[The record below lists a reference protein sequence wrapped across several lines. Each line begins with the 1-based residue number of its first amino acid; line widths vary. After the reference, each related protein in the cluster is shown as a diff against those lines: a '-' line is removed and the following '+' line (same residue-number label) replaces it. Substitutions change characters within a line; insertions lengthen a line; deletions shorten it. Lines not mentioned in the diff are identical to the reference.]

1 MIIHTKNRSVECFGR
16 YIALRSM
23 GIRALFMF
31 ANFWLII
38 MAIYQ
43 LKPASRSLF
52 IGAVGADELPY
63 VWIGSALTMGLFI
76 PFYNRLVARIS
87 RLHVVLGSCLAICVL
102 LVFFRV
108 LLIVHAGPSVSVL
121 FYLFVDLMSVILVEQ
136 FWSLCNS
143 IYNIYEGKRW
153 YGLVGTGG
161 LAGGMVGG
169 AMAGFLIK
177 HTFLITADLTLVAG
191 GFIFLLFM
199 LTWFMGIC
207 GIYCEVDGPDIG
219 PGRRARDEGA
229 WRILVGSP
237 YLLLLAGILLLAQLA
252 SPLVEYQFLKT
263 VAVSYPEQEMR
274 TAFLSMFFSLL
285 GFVSIVVNLGITPLV
300 HRYAGII
307 PRLLV
312 QPIVMSFFSFL
323 FYGAPTLF
331 FASAAKIS
339 DRGLANSINRAS
351 REQLYVP
358 IDPVLI
364 YQAKAWIDMFGFRV
378 FKVAGSLLIL
388 AFTRWLPVTL
398 SVSGFSGFIILICAV
413 WTVLVLGLQRHYRSL
428 AESAG

>member
-1 MIIHTKNRSVECFGR
+1 MIIQTKNRSVEFFGR
-16 YIALRSM
+16 YISLRTP
-23 GIRALFMF
+23 GFRALFMF

-52 IGAVGADELPY
+52 IGAVGADGLPY
-63 VWIGSALTMGLFI
+63 VWIGGALTMGLFI
-76 PFYNRLVARIS
+76 PFYNRLVARFS
-87 RLHVVLGSCLAICVL
+87 RLHVVMGSCLATCVL

-108 LLIVHAGPSVSVL
+108 LFIVHAGPSVSVL
-121 FYLFVDLMSVILVEQ
+121 FYLLVDLMSVILVEQ

-143 IYNIYEGKRW
+143 IYNIDEGKRW

-191 GFIFLLFM
+191 GFIFLLFL
-199 LTWFMGIC
+199 LTWFMGVC
-207 GIYCEVDGPDIG
+207 GIYCEVDGPEIG
-219 PGRRARDEGA
+219 PGRSARDEGA
-229 WRILVGSP
+229 LRIIVGSP
-237 YLLLLAGILLLAQLA
+237 YLLLLAGILFLAQLA

-285 GFVSIVVNLGITPLV
+285 GFFSIVVNLGITPLV

-307 PRLLV
+307 PGLLV
-312 QPIVMSFFSFL
+312 QPLVMSFFSLF

-331 FASAAKIS
+331 FASASKIS
-339 DRGLANSINRAS
+339 DRGLSNSINRAS

-388 AFTRWLPVTL
+388 AFTGWLPVTL
-398 SVSGFSGFIILICAV
+398 GVSQFSVFTILICAV
-413 WTVLVLGLQRHYRSL
+413 WIALVLGLQRYYRSL
-428 AESAG
+428 AAPAA

>member
-1 MIIHTKNRSVECFGR
+1 MIIHTKDRSIECFGR
-16 YIALRSM
+16 HIALRSL

-31 ANFWLII
+31 VNFWLII
-38 MAIYQ
+38 MAVYQ

-52 IGAVGADELPY
+52 IGAVGADELPV

-87 RLHVVLGSCLAICVL
+87 RIHVVMGSCLAICVL
-102 LVFFRV
+102 LVMFRALFV
-108 LLIVHAGPSVSVL
+108 VHSGPAASVL

-143 IYNIYEGKRW
+143 IYNVHEGKRW

-169 AMAGFLIK
+169 AMAGFLIE

-191 GFIFLLFM
+191 GLIFLLFL
-199 LTWFMGIC
+199 LTWFMGVC

-219 PGRRARDEGA
+219 PSRYTRAGEGL
-229 WRILVGSP
+229 RVLLGSP
-237 YLLLLAGILLLAQLA
+237 YLLLLTGILLLSQLA
-252 SPLVEYQFLKT
+252 SPLVEFQFLKT
-263 VAVSYPEQEMR
+263 AAESYPQQEMR
-274 TAFLSMFFSLL
+274 TTYLSMFFSLL
-285 GFVSIVVNLGITPLV
+285 GLFSIVVNLGITPLV

-307 PRLLV
+307 PGLLA
-312 QPIVMSFFSFL
+312 QPIVMSLFSFL
-323 FYGAPTLF
+323 FYSNPTLL

-351 REQLYVP
+351 KEQLYVP

-388 AFTRWLPVTL
+388 SFTRWLPVTL
-398 SVSGFSGFIILICAV
+398 SVSGFSGFTILICAI
-413 WTVLVLGLQRHYRSL
+413 WIVLIFGLQRHYRGL
-428 AESAG
+428 AESAR

>member
-1 MIIHTKNRSVECFGR
+1 MIIRTKTRTIECFGR
-16 YIALRSM
+16 YIALRSL

-52 IGAVGADELPY
+52 IGAVGADDLPY

-76 PFYNRLVARIS
+76 PVYNHLVVRIS
-87 RLHVVLGSCLAICVL
+87 RLHVVLGTCLSLCVL
-102 LVFFRV
+102 LIFFRV
-108 LLIVHAGPSVSVL
+108 LLLVHPGPLVSVL

-143 IYNIYEGKRW
+143 IYTIYEGKRW

-169 AMAGFLIK
+169 VMAGFLIDR
-177 HTFLITADLTLVAG
+177 TFLITADLTLVAG
-191 GFIFLLFM
+191 GFIFLLFL
-199 LTWFMGIC
+199 LTWIMGIC
-207 GIYCEVDGPDIG
+207 GIYCEVDGPGG
-219 PGRRARDEGA
+219 PRLKKIETQ
-229 WRILVGSP
+229 WRPMLQNP
-237 YLLLLAGILLLAQLA
+237 YLLMLAGILLLAQLA
-252 SPLVEYQFLKT
+252 SPLVEFQFLKT
-263 VAVSYPEQEMR
+263 VAAAYPEQEMR
-274 TAFLSMFFSLL
+274 TAFLSMFFGLL
-285 GFVSIVVNLGITPLV
+285 GFFSIVVNLGITPLV

-307 PRLLV
+307 PGLLI
-312 QPIVMSFFSFL
+312 QPIVMSLFSLL
-323 FYGAPTLF
+323 FYSSPTLF
-331 FASAAKIS
+331 YASAAKIS

-358 IDPVLI
+358 VDPVMI

-388 AFTRWLPVTL
+388 SFTRWLPVTL
-398 SVSGFSGFIILICAV
+398 NVSQFSGFIIFICAV
-413 WTVLVLGLQRHYRSL
+413 WIVLVLGLQRHYRTL